1 MQKFLSDRKPSRI
14 VRAFGDLKVRPK
26 LMVLHNFFFLIL
38 ATSAYFTLIPLFEQ
52 QVEQAKAREISIL
65 RQQAPLDAAQM
76 QKLAASQV
84 AYDEVAERARLTL
97 FIVLGVIY
105 VLAVLALEFA
115 IMPLYVY
122 KPLRRMLD
130 ADDATRRGD
139 RDHELIAEPDIME
152 DEIGEIMRSR
162 NSTVAELR
170 RHEDELAAAMAKLEE
185 QDRLVSLGL
194 LSASVAHELN
204 TPLAVLNGSIEKMME
219 TTREPQALERLARM
233 QRVAQRLRRISES
246 LVDFARVRKDRMEP
260 QDARALVDEAWSL
273 VAIDDK
279 ALGVRFE
286 NQVDAAHAVIGS
298 ADRLI
303 QVFVNLLRNA
313 LLAVDARE
321 GRITASSR
329 RLDRNRQPFVAIAVS
344 DNGPGI
350 PGGILPDIFDAFVST
365 RLDAR
370 GTGLGLTVAEGIVSQ
385 HGGTIAAANRPE
397 GGAALEVC
405 LPAAPK
411 LEEPDTHAGKHH
423 GNA

>member
-65 RQQAPLDAAQM
+65 RQQAPLDATQM

-105 VLAVLALEFA
+105 VLAVLTLEFA

-219 TTREPQALERLARM
+219 TTRDPQALERLARM

-246 LVDFARVRKDRMEP
+246 LIDFARVRKDRMEP
-260 QDARALVDEAWSL
+260 QDARSLVDEAWSL

-286 NQVDAAHAVIGS
+286 NHIDPAHSVIGS

-313 LLAVDARE
+313 LLAVAARE

-350 PGGILPDIFDAFVST
+350 PAGILPDIFDAFVST

-370 GTGLGLTVAEGIVSQ
+370 GTGLGLTVAEGIISQ

-411 LEEPDTHAGKHH
+411 LEESDTHAGKHH